1 MDLKQVPDVVHKKV
15 VKVYWGSLE
24 RELSGTQASFEN

>member
-1 MDLKQVPDVVHKKV
+1 MDLKQVPELVHKKV

-24 RELSGTQASFEN
+24 KELSGT